1 MLPEDFY
8 YLGKITKVFGL
19 KGEVVVCLDTDE
31 PEKYH
36 QMESVFLLIG
46 EEPVPFLVESV
57 KVKNRSQLIVKFRD
71 IASEEAG
78 SYVDTVLCL
87 PLSSLPPLEGNKFYY
102 HEIIGFQM
110 TDEKAGPIGVCEEVL
125 EYPHQALFRIVSG
138 EREVLVPIVDA
149 FIRQVDRISRT
160 IHLSLPEG
168 LLEIYEGD
176 F

>member
-57 KVKNRSQLIVKFRD
+57 KMKNRSQLIVKFRD
-71 IASEEAG
+71 MDPEEAG

-125 EYPHQALFRIVSG
+125 EYPHQALFRVVSG

-168 LLEIYEGD
+168 LLEIYEEG
-176 F
+176 

>member
-1 MLPEDFY
+1 M
-8 YLGKITKVFGL
+8 
-19 KGEVVVCLDTDE
+19 VCLDTDE

-71 IASEEAG
+71 MDPEEAG

-125 EYPHQALFRIVSG
+125 EYPHQALFRVVSG

-168 LLEIYEGD
+168 LLEIYEEG
-176 F
+176 

>member
-1 MLPEDFY
+1 M
-8 YLGKITKVFGL
+8 
-19 KGEVVVCLDTDE
+19 VCLDTDE

-57 KVKNRSQLIVKFRD
+57 KMKNRSQLIVKFRD
-71 IASEEAG
+71 MDPEEAG

-125 EYPHQALFRIVSG
+125 EYPHQALFRVVSG

-168 LLEIYEGD
+168 LLEIYEEG
-176 F
+176 

>member
-71 IASEEAG
+71 MDPEEAG

-125 EYPHQALFRIVSG
+125 EYPHQALFRVVSG

-168 LLEIYEGD
+168 LLEIYEEG
-176 F
+176 

>member
-57 KVKNRSQLIVKFRD
+57 KVKNRSQLI
-71 IASEEAG
+71 
-78 SYVDTVLCL
+78 
-87 PLSSLPPLEGNKFYY
+87 
-102 HEIIGFQM
+102 
-110 TDEKAGPIGVCEEVL
+110 
-125 EYPHQALFRIVSG
+125 
-138 EREVLVPIVDA
+138 
-149 FIRQVDRISRT
+149 
-160 IHLSLPEG
+160 
-168 LLEIYEGD
+168 
-176 F
+176 

>member
-71 IASEEAG
+71 MDPEEAG

-125 EYPHQALFRIVSG
+125 EYPHQASFRVVSG

-168 LLEIYEGD
+168 LLEIYEEG
-176 F
+176 